1 MNERFTRNPD
11 GSVTLTREVTITVAS
26 GTSMYD
32 AETALMQKINE
43 AGCDLTG
50 DLMASRD
57 APGEPL
63 EIGGVR
69 YTAKKRK
76 EKRCIETPYGCTVAE
91 CWAYQSAAGG
101 ACVYPLVRNA
111 SLIGAATP
119 KFARMITRKM
129 TELPAGTVAD
139 DLVRNHERK
148 ISVAFIQDLS
158 DLTGRLAESTVPD
171 FTKGELPPPE
181 AVKII
186 TVSIDG
192 ATLRMG
198 WSNATGGSDARKQR
212 AADWRVAMVGAI
224 TLYSDKGERLGTIY
238 SATGPPENKD
248 DGKTAFWALMDKEV
262 AIIKARY
269 PNARYVGISDGATD
283 FVPWLRQHTSELVL
297 DFFHAAS
304 YLHAAAGA
312 FAHEVPNGEVPNWW
326 SHEACSFLKHGRGAA
341 AALLT
346 AMTERLA
353 DTRSLTTADHE
364 ALTSAIRY
372 FTNNT
377 ERMDYHRY
385 VEEKLPIGSGVTEAV
400 CKLLVKKRFCGPGM
414 KWSFTAAA
422 RLLNLRAIAQ
432 SAGERW
438 DALWTE
444 ILTKKSALLT

>member
-1 MNERFTRNPD
+1 MNERFTRNDD
-11 GSVTLTREVTITVAS
+11 GSITFTREVSFTVAR
-26 GTSMYD
+26 GTSMFD

-50 DLMASRD
+50 DLIASLD
-57 APGEPL
+57 AVGEPV
-63 EIGGVR
+63 EIGGVK

-91 CWAYQSAAGG
+91 CWAYQTAAGG
-101 ACVYPLVRNA
+101 ACHYPLVQNA

-139 DLVRNHERK
+139 DLARNHERK
-148 ISVAFIQDLS
+148 ISVAYIQQLS
-158 DLTGRLAESTVPD
+158 DITGRLAEGTVPD

-192 ATLRMG
+192 ATMRMC
-198 WSNATGGSDARKQR
+198 WSDAAAGADARKQR
-212 AADWRVAMVGAI
+212 AAEWRVAMVGAI
-224 TLYSDKGERLGTIY
+224 TLYDDKGERLGTIY

-269 PNARYVGISDGATD
+269 PNAKYVGISDGAAD
-283 FVPWLRQHTSELVL
+283 FVPWLRKHTSELVL

-304 YLHAAAGA
+304 YLHAASGA
-312 FAHEVPNGEVPNWW
+312 FVHEVPEGEAPNWW
-326 SHEACSFLKHGRGAA
+326 SHEACSFLKRDKGAA
-341 AALLT
+341 AGLLS
-346 AMTERLA
+346 AMEERLA
-353 DTRSLTTADHE
+353 DTRSMTTTDRE
-364 ALTSAIRY
+364 ALGSAITY
-372 FTNNT
+372 FTNNA
-377 ERMDYHRY
+377 ERMDYHGCLERQI
-385 VEEKLPIGSGVTEAV
+385 PIGSGVTEAA

-414 KWSFTAAA
+414 KWSFTAAR
-422 RLLNLRAIAQ
+422 RLLNLRAVAK

-438 DALWTE
+438 DALWAA
-444 ILTKKSALLT
+444 ILTNKSGLLT